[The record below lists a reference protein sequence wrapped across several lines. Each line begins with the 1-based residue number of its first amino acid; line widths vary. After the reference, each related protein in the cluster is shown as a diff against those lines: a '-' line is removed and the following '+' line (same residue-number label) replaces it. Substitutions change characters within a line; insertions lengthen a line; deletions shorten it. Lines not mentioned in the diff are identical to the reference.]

1 MIRGVFLMALNKRS
15 IIEQELNCG
24 KTVREISQEHDI
36 SKSYAY
42 HLQRK
47 TKKTS
52 GKLLDVTTMIKKSS
66 VNDFYLKG
74 IHIKCN
80 DEVLIKVVKVLIDD

>member
-1 MIRGVFLMALNKRS
+1 MSLSKLEIVYQALKDGQS
-15 IIEQELNCG
+15 V
-24 KTVREISQEHDI
+24 KEINQAYDI
-36 SKSYAY
+36 SKSYIY
-42 HLQRK
+42 QIKRRK
-47 TKKTS
+47 IKN
-52 GKLLDVTTMIKKSS
+52 KLLDVTTMIKKSS